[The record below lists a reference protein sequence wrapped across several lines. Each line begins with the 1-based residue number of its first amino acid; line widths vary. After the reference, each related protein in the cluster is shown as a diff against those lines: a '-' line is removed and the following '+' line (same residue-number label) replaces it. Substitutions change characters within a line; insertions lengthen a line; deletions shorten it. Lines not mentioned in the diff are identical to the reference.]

1 MDVLAIVAHPDD
13 ETLGCGGTL
22 LRHAQRGDRV
32 SWLIA
37 TVCHEP
43 QWSAPLIERKAQEV
57 QAVAEAY
64 GVRHLYKLGL
74 PNAQLDTVPFGK
86 LMDGI
91 AGAVAEVRPEVVYV
105 VHAGDV
111 HTDHQLVHSAT
122 LCVLKPFHM
131 RRLGVRRILSWE
143 TLSSTDAA
151 PPRLERAFVPNV
163 FHDVSEQIER
173 KLQVMDLYQ
182 SEVQQGSM
190 PRSVEALR
198 ALARVRGAAIDVPY
212 AEAFMLVR
220 EIA

>member
-43 QWSAPLIERKAQEV
+43 QWSASLIERKAQEV
-57 QAVAEAY
+57 DAVAAAY
-64 GVRHLYKLGL
+64 GVHKLFKLGL
-74 PNAQLDTVPFGK
+74 PNAQLDAVPFAK

-91 AGAVAEVRPEVVYV
+91 AAAVIAVRPEVVYV
-105 VHAGDV
+105 VHSGDV

-122 LCVLKPFHM
+122 MCVLKPFHM
-131 RRLGVRRILSWE
+131 KKHGVRRILSWE

-151 PPRLERAFVPNV
+151 PPRLDRAFVPNV
-163 FHDVSEQIER
+163 FHDISDHLER
-173 KLQVMDLYQ
+173 KLEVMDLYA
-182 SEVQQGSM
+182 SEVHAGAM
-190 PRSVEALR
+190 PRSLDALR
-198 ALARVRGAAIDVPY
+198 ALARVRGAAIDVTY